1 VWGTRV
7 LHRFARSVSARP
19 PRSWS
24 VARVGSTVA
33 LLALV
38 PACSDSS
45 PSMLRPRGPSAHT
58 VDLLWWAML
67 VISAVVFGVVLA
79 MTLVAI
85 ARRRRPMTEEERAEP
100 RWGSSFIAIAGVV
113 IPVIVLG
120 SMSVIS
126 LRELLDIDSRPS
138 TLRIDVVGHM
148 WWWEARYPNGA
159 VTANEIHVP
168 VGQTV
173 AVHLSTADVIHSFWV
188 PQLAP
193 KLDMVPGMRN
203 TLTLQADAPGRYRG
217 QCAEFCGLQH
227 AHMAFFVVAQP
238 AAAFDAW
245 MAAQAAAAS
254 NPDSSVEREGQS
266 VFLTSTCAGCHTIR
280 GTEADAT
287 VGPDLTHLASRLT
300 IAAGT
305 LENTRDN
312 LSAFITAP
320 QSLKPGAVMPPTRL
334 SPAQLAALLD
344 YLETLR

>member
-1 VWGTRV
+1 MR
-7 LHRFARSVSARP
+7 ARP
-19 PRSWS
+19 PRRWS
-24 VARVGSTVA
+24 VARLGSTVA
-33 LLALV
+33 LLALLA
-38 PACSDSS
+38 ACSDSS
-45 PSMLRPRGPSAHT
+45 PSMLRPRGPSANT

-67 VISAVVFGVVLA
+67 IISAVVFAVVLG
-79 MTLVAI
+79 MTIVAI
-85 ARRRRPMTEEERAEP
+85 ARRRRPAEEERAEP

-113 IPVIVLG
+113 VPVIVLG

-126 LRELLDIDSRPS
+126 LRELLDIESRPS

-168 VGQTV
+168 VGRTV
-173 AVHLSTADVIHSFWV
+173 GVHLSTADVIHSFWV

-193 KLDMVPGMRN
+193 KLDMVPGMAN
-203 TLTLQADAPGRYRG
+203 TLTLRADAPGRYRG

-238 AAAFDAW
+238 EAAFDAW
-245 MAAQAAAAS
+245 LAAQAAPAPPPAS
-254 NPDSSVEREGQS
+254 SADRQGQS
-266 VFLTSTCAGCHTIR
+266 VFLSSTCVGCHTIR

-287 VGPDLTHLASRLT
+287 LGPDLTHVASRST

-312 LSAFITAP
+312 LSTFITAP
-320 QSLKPGAVMPPTRL
+320 QSIKPGAVMPPTRL
-334 SPAQLAALLD
+334 SPSELDALLD

>member
-1 VWGTRV
+1 
-7 LHRFARSVSARP
+7 
-19 PRSWS
+19 
-24 VARVGSTVA
+24 
-33 LLALV
+33 
-38 PACSDSS
+38 
-45 PSMLRPRGPSAHT
+45 MLRPRGPSAHT

-67 VISAVVFGVVLA
+67 AISVVVFAVVLA

-85 ARRRRPMTEEERAEP
+85 ARRRRPMAEEERAEP

-173 AVHLSTADVIHSFWV
+173 GVHLSTADVIHSFWV

-238 AAAFDAW
+238 AAEFDAW
-245 MAAQAAAAS
+245 LAAQAAPAPTPA
-254 NPDSSVEREGQS
+254 SSVGREGQS

-287 VGPDLTHLASRLT
+287 VGPDLTHLASRST
-300 IAAGT
+300 IASGT

-320 QSLKPGAVMPPTRL
+320 QSIKPGAVMPPTRL
-334 SPAQLAALLD
+334 SPSQLAALLD